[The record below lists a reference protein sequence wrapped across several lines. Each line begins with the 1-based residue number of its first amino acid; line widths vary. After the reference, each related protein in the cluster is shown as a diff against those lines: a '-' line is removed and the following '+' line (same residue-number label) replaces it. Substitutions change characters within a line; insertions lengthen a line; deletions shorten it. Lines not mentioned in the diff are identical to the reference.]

1 MRILYFTQLFY
12 PALYGGGEYIFY
24 QWAAD
29 LANKGHEVHV
39 ITQNLDGA
47 KSYENHKGMHIYR
60 VGSTLNPTGTLPIG
74 IISNL
79 TFLVQSFFLGM
90 KISRKFK
97 IDVIHSNTY
106 VPVLSAQMCSTLLQI
121 PHIATIHDVY
131 RTSQKDFWKT
141 WSGQKGVSKSMG
153 VLGPVM
159 EKLVTR
165 MHVATFHT
173 VSQKSKQ
180 DLESLGVSK
189 VVVIPN
195 GINPN
200 DYHSN
205 GMTKKNQAIFV
216 GRLVFYKNLDVVIN
230 AFEKIVKKIPD
241 AKLILV
247 GNGPQRNHLE
257 QLVEKLGLKSSI
269 SFTGMVSDAEKIR
282 LISESAVL
290 LNPSLIEGFGIVVL
304 EGFACGK
311 PVITSD
317 SKPLSDLIDDSVDG
331 YVVPAADAD
340 SWAGKIIELFSD
352 DAKAARMGL
361 AGRKKTLADY
371 SISKLCDDMISLYQ
385 KSLK

>member
-12 PALYGGGEYIFY
+12 PALFGGGEYIFY

-47 KSYENHKGMHIYR
+47 KSYENHRGMHIYR

-79 TFLVQSFFLGM
+79 TFLVRSFFLGV
-90 KISRKFK
+90 KVSRKSK

-106 VPVLSAQMCSTLLQI
+106 VPVLSAQLCSSLLQI

-141 WSGQKGVSKSMG
+141 WSNQTGVSKSMAF
-153 VLGPVM
+153 LGPLM
-159 EKLVTR
+159 EKLVTK
-165 MHVATFHT
+165 MPVSTFHT
-173 VSQKSKQ
+173 VSEKSKQ

-195 GINPN
+195 GINPD
-200 DYHSN
+200 DYQVS
-205 GMTKKNQAIFV
+205 GTAKKNQAIFI
-216 GRLVFYKNLDVVIN
+216 GRLVFYKNLDVLIN
-230 AFEKIVKKIPD
+230 AFAKIIEKIPD
-241 AKLILV
+241 ARLVIV

-257 QLVEKLGLKSSI
+257 QLVESLGLKNSI
-269 SFTGMVSDAEKIR
+269 SFTGMISDAEKIR
-282 LISESAVL
+282 LISESKVL
-290 LNPSLIEGFGIVVL
+290 LNPSLVEGFGIVVL

-317 SKPLSDLIDDSVDG
+317 SKPLSDLIDDGLDG
-331 YVVPAADAD
+331 YVIPATDTN
-340 SWAGKIIELFSD
+340 SWAEKIIELLSD
-352 DAKAARMGL
+352 GSKCTKMGMQ
-361 AGRKKTLADY
+361 GKKKVAEKY
-371 SISKLCDDMISLYQ
+371 SISKLGDDMASLYKQ
-385 KSLK
+385 VIK